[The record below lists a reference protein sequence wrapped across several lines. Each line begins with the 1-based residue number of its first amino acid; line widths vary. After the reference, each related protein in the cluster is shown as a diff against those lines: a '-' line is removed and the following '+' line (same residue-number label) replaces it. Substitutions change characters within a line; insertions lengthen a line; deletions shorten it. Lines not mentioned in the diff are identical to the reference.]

1 MAWYKKPYFKLSL
14 KNLMFN
20 FQVLTLK
27 YHFISAIS
35 GFFIILVIIS
45 QLLSGIMLSFSL
57 LPECMLIPIIRDE
70 EDLEDL
76 YIDDFFWLHE
86 RGVDL
91 VFIFIYFHLLRK
103 MYINVF
109 YLEQEFSWKSGVFSY
124 FVFFVTT
131 FFGLVLCCT
140 HLSEVTL
147 TIGANIVNTFFFM
160 GKIYW
165 WLFTNMTLNTDV
177 LVRLAYL
184 HYIAAFYL
192 FFLSLIHALDMH
204 YDWKNDINFDG
215 LDFELIWYDEGL
227 SSEVSAFFDIFGFW
241 FFFGIY
247 IYSDPES
254 LSYEIF
260 MWGDVGFITDVRFL
274 SVAPHWYFRPFQ
286 AWLIVCP
293 FHKIGV
299 AGIIYYF
306 FILFHQVSVISN
318 NEFLNYFKFKK
329 QVDLSN
335 NYNYIFYTRSLHMDV
350 SLSSQLYFYSF
361 VMALLYI
368 TSFLPYGRFYNP
380 IGGNMGMLISY
391 LYAIIY
397 LSFFNTR
404 NSVINNYF
412 YTKFLSILKYTKL

>member
-1 MAWYKKPYFKLSL
+1 M
-14 KNLMFN
+14 
-20 FQVLTLK
+20 TLK
-27 YHFISAIS
+27 YHFASAIS
-35 GFFIILVIIS
+35 GFFIILIIIS

-91 VFIFIYFHLLRK
+91 IFIFIYFHLLRK
-103 MYINVF
+103 IYINVF

-124 FVFFVTT
+124 FIFFVTV

-160 GKIYW
+160 GKVYW

-177 LVRLAYL
+177 LVRLAYA
-184 HYIAAFYL
+184 HYIIAFYL
-192 FFLSLIHALDMH
+192 FFLSIIHALDMH

-215 LDFELIWYDEGL
+215 LDSELIWFDEGL
-227 SSEVSAFFDIFGFW
+227 SSEVSAFFDIFGMW
-241 FFFGIY
+241 FFFGIQ
-247 IYSDPES
+247 IYSDPEA

-260 MWGDVGFITDVRFL
+260 MWGDVGSITDVRFL

-293 FHKIGV
+293 FHRTGV
-299 AGIIYYF
+299 LGIIYYF
-306 FILFHQVSVISN
+306 FVLFHQVSIVGN
-318 NEFLNYFKFKK
+318 NEFFHYFKTKK
-329 QVDLSN
+329 QVDISG

-350 SLSSQLYFYSF
+350 SLSSQLFFYTF

-380 IGGNMGMLISY
+380 IGGNICMLTSY
-391 LYAIIY
+391 LYAIAY

-404 NSVINNYF
+404 NSSISNF
-412 YTKFLSILKYTKL
+412 YYTRFVSILKYTVV